1 MKEILITGVNSYV
14 GNQLDMWLKQW
25 PKKYKVHKISL
36 RDGTW
41 KDKDFSNYDS
51 IVHMAGLVHK
61 KETKENREKYYEINR
76 DLTYGLAKKA
86 KEEKVKQFIFLSTMS
101 VYGLTEGVIDKDT
114 PLEPKTPYGKSK
126 LEAERL
132 LQKLSD
138 EEFKAAIVRPP
149 MIYGKDWPGNYLR
162 LRKLAIKTPIFPKI
176 DNKRSMIYIDNLSE
190 FLRVVIDRVKQG
202 IFCPQNKEY
211 VNTSELVEQI
221 AKTHNKKIH
230 LTKLFNPIIDN
241 FSINIIKK
249 VFGNLI
255 YTFEIS
261 TIDIDYHMTSFKRGI
276 RETENME

>member
-1 MKEILITGVNSYV
+1 MKEILITGVCSYV
-14 GNQLDMWLKQW
+14 GNQLDVWLKQW
-25 PKKYKVHKISL
+25 PEEYKVDKISL

-51 IVHMAGLVHK
+51 IVHVAGLVHK

-76 DLTYGLAKKA
+76 DLTYELANKA

-149 MIYGKDWPGNYLR
+149 MIYGKDCPGNYQR
-162 LRKLAIKTPIFPKI
+162 LRKLALKTPIFPKI

-190 FLRVVIDRVKQG
+190 FLRILIDRTKQG
-202 IFCPQNKEY
+202 IFCPHNKEY
-211 VNTSELVEQI
+211 VNTSKLVQQI
-221 AKTHNKKIH
+221 AVNNNKNIY
-230 LTKLFNPIIDN
+230 LTEIFNPILKLLKLN
-241 FSINIIKK
+241 VINKM
-249 VFGNLI
+249 FGTLI
-255 YTFEIS
+255 YKENQLNGKFINFEES
-261 TIDIDYHMTSFKRGI
+261 I
-276 RETENME
+276 RLTEEKS